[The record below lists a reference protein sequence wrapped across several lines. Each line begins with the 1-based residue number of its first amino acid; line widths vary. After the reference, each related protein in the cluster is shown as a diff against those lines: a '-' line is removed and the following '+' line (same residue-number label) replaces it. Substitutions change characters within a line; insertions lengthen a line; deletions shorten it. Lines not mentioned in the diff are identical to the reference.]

1 MDSSNTNSPVST
13 KPGQLHLRLHD
24 DGAKLFGAP
33 KNQSPE
39 WQVKNFADALENDG
53 DQYRYW
59 FSVAA
64 AAGKVGP
71 AASSVRANA
80 KDIDTSQG
88 ALRDSIRHNSAMK
101 HAAEQRFAAFPARRR
116 EELAGELFELRAMDE
131 SHTAHRIAQWQAE
144 NRVVHEILIG
154 TIVRFDPV
162 AEALSIVRQA
172 AEDVRA
178 VDAGGAGRR
187 PHDAQIAT
195 VEDAQEACAASL
207 VRRLRCYVGGDLILA
222 LARWETS
229 NHGATGDWIIRARNL
244 VDDFA
249 NIATGRR
256 GGDRALLAR
265 FTVAVRV
272 SAAEIGNRIYVLG
285 EGQNRRVINSACPDV
300 VALAEQP
307 FGRHGPEGRIGQ
319 LHSNSCRRRSWER
332 VDVCNSSFD
341 QRYRPYRSR

>member
-1 MDSSNTNSPVST
+1 
-13 KPGQLHLRLHD
+13 
-24 DGAKLFGAP
+24 
-33 KNQSPE
+33 
-39 WQVKNFADALENDG
+39 
-53 DQYRYW
+53 
-59 FSVAA
+59 
-64 AAGKVGP
+64 
-71 AASSVRANA
+71 
-80 KDIDTSQG
+80 
-88 ALRDSIRHNSAMK
+88 
-101 HAAEQRFAAFPARRR
+101 
-116 EELAGELFELRAMDE
+116 MDE

-285 EGQNRRVINSACPDV
+285 EGQNRRVIDSACPDV
-300 VALAEQP
+300 VVAWQSSHSVGTVLRGELGSFTVTRAAAEAGRELTSATPASISGIDHIGADEAARYRAWAGALK
-307 FGRHGPEGRIGQ
+307 FGR
-319 LHSNSCRRRSWER
+319 SMD
-332 VDVCNSSFD
+332 DVGAAFREWQALRQASPSITAD
-341 QRYRPYRSR
+341 SGATPDLALKIAE